1 MTAEG
6 QGVSRLTGLAV
17 LLGLLLAGGAARAGG
32 AAVVD
37 PTRPPEG
44 SGKAASASEG
54 ARSGTPLVL
63 QSLLV
68 GDGRRLAI
76 ISGRPVRVGER
87 IQGLTVQNIL
97 QREVVLSDG
106 GETRI
111 LRMGSTDELE
121 KVPSN

>member
-1 MTAEG
+1 MTANG
-6 QGVSRLTGLAV
+6 LGRARLAAALA
-17 LLGLLLAGGAARAGG
+17 LLLAGGQASAGG
-32 AAVVD
+32 AAVAD

-44 SGKAASASEG
+44 RGKAASASD
-54 ARSGTPLVL
+54 ASGGEPPLVL